1 MNKTILNWFQ
11 SIGIVA
17 DSQSWL
23 YWIITL
29 SCIVVLVYI
38 VNLICSRLIIPTL
51 RKLTH
56 RTVPTWD
63 DILFNDTLFKD
74 ISRLL
79 PPILIAVLLPIAFV
93 KGNDILDF
101 LLKVN
106 YIYLVVVVA
115 KLLCTFISALYDLS
129 MHHER
134 LKNHALQSIYQMLKI
149 VVICVALIIVVSILI
164 NKNPGY
170 ILTALGASAAVLML
184 VFKDMIVGLVAG
196 VQLSMNDMLG
206 LLCLNMGLMEM

>member
-56 RTVPTWD
+56 RTVPAWD

-79 PPILIAVLLPIAFV
+79 PPLLIAVLLPIAFV

-106 YIYLVVVVA
+106 YIY
-115 KLLCTFISALYDLS
+115 
-129 MHHER
+129 
-134 LKNHALQSIYQMLKI
+134 
-149 VVICVALIIVVSILI
+149 
-164 NKNPGY
+164 
-170 ILTALGASAAVLML
+170 
-184 VFKDMIVGLVAG
+184 
-196 VQLSMNDMLG
+196 
-206 LLCLNMGLMEM
+206 